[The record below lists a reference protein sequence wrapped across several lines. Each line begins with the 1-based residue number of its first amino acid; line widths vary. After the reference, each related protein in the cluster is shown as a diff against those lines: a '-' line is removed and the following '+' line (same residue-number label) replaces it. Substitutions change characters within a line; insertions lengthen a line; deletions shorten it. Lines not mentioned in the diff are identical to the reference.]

1 MIGESALSLQ
11 LENPDCVVAN
21 IKSIL
26 GISLEDAEKLKSTV
40 PYTINTADD
49 EISIDVKYA
58 KDNTFE
64 QITPEYIASL
74 ILLHLLDCA
83 EAELHI
89 KITNVILTCPAYF
102 NVNQRHSLMIAA
114 EMANMK
120 VLKLINEPTAASLS
134 FGFNYSAE
142 VYDNNNILI
151 FDYGG
156 GTLDIS
162 ILNITNNNGNSEY
175 KVLNVNGNTTHGGNE
190 ITLLLANYIK
200 DKIFKE
206 TNIRLLFSNPFILS
220 KMINLS
226 EEIKIEL
233 SDSESV
239 TKSLNPLDIMNKTFK
254 ITITRNEFNNL
265 IEKTM
270 QEY

>member
-1 MIGESALSLQ
+1 M
-11 LENPDCVVAN
+11 
-21 IKSIL
+21 
-26 GISLEDAEKLKSTV
+26 

-49 EISIDVKYA
+49 EISIDIKYA
-58 KDNTFE
+58 EGDCFE
-64 QITPEYIASL
+64 QMTPEYVASL
-74 ILLHLLDCA
+74 ILLHLLECA
-83 EAELHI
+83 QSELHI

-102 NVNQRHSLMIAA
+102 NVNQRHSLMISA

-120 VLKLINEPTAASLS
+120 VMKLINEPTAASLS

-162 ILNITNNNGNSEY
+162 ILNITNNHNNNKNNNKNSDNGNESGKSEY
-175 KVLNVNGNTTHGGNE
+175 RVLNVSGNTTHGGNE
-190 ITLLLANYIK
+190 ITFLLANYIK

-206 TNIRLLFSNPFILS
+206 TNIRLIFSNPFILS
-220 KMINLS
+220 KMINIA

-233 SDSESV
+233 SENESV
-239 TKSLNPLDIMNKTFK
+239 TKTLNPIDNMKKSYK
-254 ITITRNEFNNL
+254 ITITRDEFNNL
-265 IEKTM
+265 IEKIM
-270 QEY
+270 EEYY